1 MVETGGW
8 GGIAHYAWNLCAALA
23 GAGVEVSLL
32 TNREWE
38 LRHLPC
44 RFEVDRGF
52 AGDVGYFRNVKALRD
67 QLARSQPDVVHVQ
80 SLLSTRLDALVVRVE
95 KGEGTAGRFVQDP
108 ALYENF
114 NAAAK
119 ELRGLLGD
127 VRKDPRKYL
136 RVRLSVF

>member
-1 MVETGGW
+1 MND
-8 GGIAHYAWNLCAALA
+8 IAGHLQRGEGSAGRLLNDDALYKRID
-23 GAGVEVSLL
+23 G
-32 TNREWE
+32 
-38 LRHLPC
+38 
-44 RFEVDRGF
+44 
-52 AGDVGYFRNVKALRD
+52 
-67 QLARSQPDVVHVQ
+67 
-80 SLLSTRLDALVVRVE
+80 LSTRLDALVARVE

>member
-1 MVETGGW
+1 GRAPSDGRARLQVSAPRSAPRGAAAGEGGRVCAAAALARLVRGHARAMKVVMVETGGW

-52 AGDVGYFRNVKALRD
+52 AGDVGYFRNVKALRA
-67 QLARSQPDVVHVQ
+67 QLASSPPDV
-80 SLLSTRLDALVVRVE
+80 
-95 KGEGTAGRFVQDP
+95 
-108 ALYENF
+108 
-114 NAAAK
+114 
-119 ELRGLLGD
+119 
-127 VRKDPRKYL
+127 
-136 RVRLSVF
+136 